1 MKNIEHKEI
10 KYKLIMLGDENV
22 GKTSIINRFKN
33 NEYSGTYEPTLG
45 LDFQTKS
52 IMIDNINVKLLLY
65 DTAGQEK
72 FRPLIPLYTK
82 EANIIFLIYDITNY
96 NSFSNI
102 DKWHELLNNMNKGEE
117 IFFLVGNKI
126 DLIEERKVK
135 EEDAKNYADNNN
147 FIFQEVSALKGDGI
161 EELFYDKLAS
171 QIKKQL
177 LNNEKFIKDQ
187 EEEKLKFNLQ
197 DINKGKT
204 KKKKNAVVVL
214 NNTYFYFKIINEYSI
229 C

>member
-102 DKWHELLNNMNKGEE
+102 DKWHELLNNINKDEE

-204 KKKKNAVVVL
+204 KKKKKCCSC
-214 NNTYFYFKIINEYSI
+214 FK
-229 C
+229 

>member
-177 LNNEKFIKDQ
+177 LNNEKFVKDQ

-204 KKKKNAVVVL
+204 KKKKRCCSC
-214 NNTYFYFKIINEYSI
+214 FK
-229 C
+229 

>member
-161 EELFYDKLAS
+161 EELFYDKLAN

-177 LNNEKFIKDQ
+177 LNNEKFVKDQ

-204 KKKKNAVVVL
+204 KKKKKCCSC
-214 NNTYFYFKIINEYSI
+214 FK
-229 C
+229 

>member
-102 DKWHELLNNMNKGEE
+102 DKWHELLNNINKDEE

-161 EELFYDKLAS
+161 EELFYDKLAN

-177 LNNEKFIKDQ
+177 LNNEKFVKDQ

-204 KKKKNAVVVL
+204 KKKKRCCSC
-214 NNTYFYFKIINEYSI
+214 FK
-229 C
+229 

>member
-102 DKWHELLNNMNKGEE
+102 DKWHELLNNMNKDEE

-161 EELFYDKLAS
+161 EELFYDKLAN

-177 LNNEKFIKDQ
+177 LNNEKFVKDQ

-204 KKKKNAVVVL
+204 KKKKRCCSC
-214 NNTYFYFKIINEYSI
+214 FK
-229 C
+229 

>member
-204 KKKKNAVVVL
+204 KKKKKCCSC
-214 NNTYFYFKIINEYSI
+214 FK
-229 C
+229 

>member
-102 DKWHELLNNMNKGEE
+102 DKWHELLNNINKDEE

-161 EELFYDKLAS
+161 EELFYDKLAN

-177 LNNEKFIKDQ
+177 LNNEKFVKDK

-204 KKKKNAVVVL
+204 KKKKRCCSC
-214 NNTYFYFKIINEYSI
+214 FK
-229 C
+229 

>member
-102 DKWHELLNNMNKGEE
+102 DKWHELLNNINKDEE

-161 EELFYDKLAS
+161 EELFYDKLAN

-177 LNNEKFIKDQ
+177 LNNEKFVKDQ

-204 KKKKNAVVVL
+204 KKKKKCCSC
-214 NNTYFYFKIINEYSI
+214 FK
-229 C
+229 

>member
-161 EELFYDKLAS
+161 EELFYDKLAN

-204 KKKKNAVVVL
+204 KKKKRCCSC
-214 NNTYFYFKIINEYSI
+214 FK
-229 C
+229 